1 MIFYQSSTLHAM
13 EDNCKSY
20 LNHFLHFLSG
30 EPIVSEVDH
39 ILRHEEDKEQ
49 VVRFVIQVVMEK
61 GHVAGSF

>member
-13 EDNCKSY
+13 EDKSY

-30 EPIVSEVDH
+30 EPRVSEVDH